1 MSHNETNKLSTES
14 FAKDPIPAVV
24 IKNALPAVIAM
35 IMVMVYN
42 LADTFFISLTHD
54 DYQIAAVS
62 FGAPVFMIFMSLGT
76 LFGVGGTSVISR
88 ALGAGNSER
97 AGKACSFCTWASVAI
112 GLVLMAA
119 LWIFSEKFAI
129 ALGAGDNT
137 LDYTLTYLRI
147 TVGCGVFSMLSN
159 CHSNILRSEGE
170 AMKAMT
176 GTLIGNLL
184 NIILD
189 AVFILVCGWG
199 ITGVAVATVIG
210 NVVGSVYYLIHFL
223 KGKTSLSIKLKDF
236 TISDGMIKDVVSIG
250 ISASLANLLVSLST
264 MVVNNQLS
272 AYGELYV
279 AAYGVTAKVLLIV
292 SMIGIGIGA
301 GVQPV
306 IGFCYGAKLRERF
319 LGYIRFSVLFAS
331 AVCIVFSVI
340 CFFCSTPLVKA
351 LLTDT
356 SAWSCAKHFTNIM
369 LTTAW
374 LTGAFVVLQNT
385 LQAMGA
391 AAPALLASL
400 FRQAVIFI
408 PVVFLMKSLLGMDG
422 LIWAQPVADVLSIV
436 IILAMVMSKIKKGMA
451 A

>member
-1 MSHNETNKLSTES
+1 MSHDSRNNTES
-14 FAKDPIPAVV
+14 FIKDPIPAVV
-24 IKNALPAVIAM
+24 LKNALPAVIAM

-62 FGAPVFMIFMSLGT
+62 FGAPVFMVFMSLGT

-88 ALGAGNSER
+88 ALGSGDKER
-97 AGKACSFCTWASVAI
+97 ARQSCSFCTWASIAV
-112 GLVLMAA
+112 GLFLMAV
-119 LWIFSEKFAI
+119 LWIFSDKLAI

-147 TVGCGVFSMLSN
+147 TIGCGVFSILSN

-184 NIILD
+184 NVILD
-189 AVFILVCGWG
+189 AFFILICGWG
-199 ITGVAVATVIG
+199 ITGVAIATVIG
-210 NVVGSVYYLIHFL
+210 NVVASAYYLIHFL
-223 KGKTSLSIKLKDF
+223 KGKSELSIKFKDF
-236 TISDGMIKDVVSIG
+236 SMANHIFRDVVAIG
-250 ISASLANLLVSLST
+250 ISASLANLLASLST
-264 MVVNNQLS
+264 IIINNRLS
-272 AYGELYV
+272 SYGELYV

-306 IGFCYGAKLRERF
+306 IGFCYGAKHRERF
-319 LGYIRFSVLFAS
+319 MGYVRFSILFAS
-331 AVCIVFSVI
+331 GVCIFFSAVCY
-340 CFFCSTPLVKA
+340 FCSGSLVKA
-351 LLTDT
+351 LLSTP
-356 SAWSCAKHFTNIM
+356 SAWDSGIHFTNIM

-391 AAPALLASL
+391 ATPALFASL
-400 FRQAVIFI
+400 LRQAIIFI
-408 PVVFLMKSLLGMDG
+408 PVVFLMQVLVGMDG
-422 LIWAQPVADVLSIV
+422 LIWAQPVADVLSI
-436 IILAMVMSKIKKGMA
+436 IIIAAMVLKKIKKEI
-451 A
+451 